1 MPDMSCQTEG
11 QQQALQLWWGL
22 GHPSKPESIRIG
34 MPMKAAFI
42 HRLNTDVPETYL
54 AFEPA

>member
-1 MPDMSCQTEG
+1 
-11 QQQALQLWWGL
+11 
-22 GHPSKPESIRIG
+22 

-42 HRLNTDVPETYL
+42 RRKDVDVPETYL